1 MADDANLELPKLF
14 RRRRKDAAD
23 RDDASTSSST
33 AGPAS
38 DPAPAPTSESTPA
51 PANPGT
57 REVRGDEPAASEPIP
72 SQPAPAEPVPSEPVS
87 AEPVA
92 AEPIAGDTRPGSAA
106 PPATHA
112 ASEAAEPTRIL
123 ADGPPPPVAV
133 REREEAVEEPETE
146 PTGRGPRLTLP
157 QMPGALA
164 AALAGLIVGVVSVA
178 LVLGAG
184 LGCRAIGGT
193 SSCGGGPGTLILLGI
208 LALAVVLGAILL
220 RACGV
225 TEGLSVSA
233 LAVGLVGVAV
243 MLFLLEVVFS
253 AWMILVIP
261 LLTIAAFALAWWV
274 TVRLAAEA
282 AQDLD

>member
-14 RRRRKDAAD
+14 RRRRKDTDRVEPEADPAPDAPSQPEAPLAAPAAEGAGAPTEQLQSEA
-23 RDDASTSSST
+23 ASVEV
-33 AGPAS
+33 APAPAS
-38 DPAPAPTSESTPA
+38 ADPAPAVEADP
-51 PANPGT
+51 
-57 REVRGDEPAASEPIP
+57 SEP
-72 SQPAPAEPVPSEPVS
+72 PAEPAPEAPRAEVSTTADLGEP
-87 AEPVA
+87 AER
-92 AEPIAGDTRPGSAA
+92 TRV
-106 PPATHA
+106 
-112 ASEAAEPTRIL
+112 L

-133 REREEAVEEPETE
+133 RDREEPADAAEPEPE
-146 PTGRGPRLTLP
+146 RGPRLTLP

-164 AALAGLIVGVVSVA
+164 AALTGLVVGAVSVA

-184 LGCRAIGGT
+184 LGCRAVGGT

-208 LALAVVLGAILL
+208 LALAVVVGTILL

-225 TEGLSVSA
+225 AEGLSVSA

-261 LLTIAAFALAWWV
+261 LLTIGAFALAWWV

-282 AQDLD
+282 AADLD

>member
-1 MADDANLELPKLF
+1 MADEQNLELPKLF
-14 RRRRKDAAD
+14 RRRRK
-23 RDDASTSSST
+23 
-33 AGPAS
+33 
-38 DPAPAPTSESTPA
+38 E
-51 PANPGT
+51 
-57 REVRGDEPAASEPIP
+57 
-72 SQPAPAEPVPSEPVS
+72 APAEETSPETVS
-87 AEPVA
+87 AHDGATPEPA
-92 AEPIAGDTRPGSAA
+92 DSPAEPSAHVAEAAA
-106 PPATHA
+106 PPA
-112 ASEAAEPTRIL
+112 EAAPEPTPREVTPEPIRSEPASPIPASDETPVPDDTPVHASSTSTEPVTAQEPTRIL

-133 REREEAVEEPETE
+133 REREEPAEAAEPDPEPE
-146 PTGRGPRLTLP
+146 RGPRLTLP

-164 AALAGLIVGVVSVA
+164 AALTGLVVGAVSVA

-184 LGCRAIGGT
+184 LGCRAVGGT

-208 LALAVVLGAILL
+208 LALAVVVGTILL

-225 TEGLSVSA
+225 AEGLSVSA

-261 LLTIAAFALAWWV
+261 LLTIGAFALAWWV

-282 AQDLD
+282 AADLD